1 MLSGLVFFALSPL
14 GLPEGMRCAVH
25 AALPQGYASDLGE
38 KPGLRQARLNLGGIQ
53 MAEPRNRYSGV
64 SLALHWLIA
73 VMVLAQVL
81 LITAHEATEGP
92 LSRELVQIHKA
103 VGLSIL
109 VLTLARIGWR
119 IANPAIALPQAM
131 KGWEKVTARA
141 THILFYCALIVIP
154 LTGWLAS
161 SAAGRDISWF
171 GLFNWPLL
179 PISGGRE
186 TAGQLMDL
194 HGLAVKG
201 LYVLLGLHVLGALKH
216 QFVDRDNVLHRMIPF
231 IPRRP

>member
-1 MLSGLVFFALSPL
+1 
-14 GLPEGMRCAVH
+14 
-25 AALPQGYASDLGE
+25 
-38 KPGLRQARLNLGGIQ
+38 

-64 SLALHWLIA
+64 SLTLHWLIA

-81 LITAHEATEGP
+81 LITAHEAIEGP
-92 LSRELVQIHKA
+92 LSRELVQIHNA

-119 IANPAIALPQAM
+119 VANPAIALPQTM
-131 KGWEKVTARA
+131 KRWEKVVARL
-141 THILFYCALIVIP
+141 THVLFYGALIVIP

-179 PISGGRE
+179 PVGGGRE
-186 TAGQLMDL
+186 AAGPFMDL

-201 LYVLLGLHVLGALKH
+201 LYVLLGLHILGALKH
-216 QFVDRDNVLHRMIPF
+216 HFVDRDNVLHRMIPL